1 MLAGILGAC
10 QHTDSLSSQNTGT
23 DSVRNVI
30 LMIGD
35 GMGLGHVCVTMKASD
50 HPLAI
55 QRAQYIGLQTTRSAS
70 SEVTDSGAAGTALA
84 TGTKTRNGSI
94 SVDTLDRPL
103 RSILQRAETAGLAT
117 GVIATYSITDATP
130 AAFVAHNSD
139 RAQEEAIAEDFL
151 KTDVDLFI
159 GGGRLRFEQRADGRN
174 LSDEL
179 RAKGYHIFYTLD
191 SLPTLE
197 QGTAGVLLADNKLPS
212 MQQGRGDIL
221 PRATSEALRILS
233 RNSSK
238 GFFVMIEGSQI
249 DGEAHHNDAESMV
262 REVIDFDNA
271 IRIAMDFA
279 DQHPGTLVLVTADH
293 ETGGVAL
300 PSDNDV
306 ILFGKAQPG
315 DGNHAQTVF
324 ASKGHTAA
332 MVPIYAYGTGAERF
346 AGMMDNTDIPKRIA
360 ELMAL
365 PE

>member
-1 MLAGILGAC
+1 
-10 QHTDSLSSQNTGT
+10 
-23 DSVRNVI
+23 
-30 LMIGD
+30 
-35 GMGLGHVCVTMKASD
+35 
-50 HPLAI
+50 
-55 QRAQYIGLQTTRSAS
+55 
-70 SEVTDSGAAGTALA
+70 
-84 TGTKTRNGSI
+84 
-94 SVDTLDRPL
+94 
-103 RSILQRAETAGLAT
+103 
-117 GVIATYSITDATP
+117 
-130 AAFVAHNSD
+130 
-139 RAQEEAIAEDFL
+139 
-151 KTDVDLFI
+151 
-159 GGGRLRFEQRADGRN
+159 
-174 LSDEL
+174 
-179 RAKGYHIFYTLD
+179 
-191 SLPTLE
+191 
-197 QGTAGVLLADNKLPS
+197 
-212 MQQGRGDIL
+212 
-221 PRATSEALRILS
+221 
-233 RNSSK
+233 
-238 GFFVMIEGSQI
+238 MIEGSQI